1 MRALA
6 GLWPFVRH
14 YKVLLVASL
23 LMLTFTALISLIL
36 PLAVR
41 RIVDGF
47 DNEPE
52 LLDRYF
58 LAAIGIAMLLAI
70 GSALR
75 YALVTRLGERIV
87 ADIRRAV
94 YDKMIGMSPAFYE
107 RIMTGEVL
115 SRITTDTTLIL
126 SVVGSYLSFALRN
139 AIMFIGGM
147 IMLLLTSA
155 KLTGF
160 VLLLV
165 PLVLVPILVI

>member
-75 YALVTRLGERIV
+75 
-87 ADIRRAV
+87 
-94 YDKMIGMSPAFYE
+94 
-107 RIMTGEVL
+107 L
-115 SRITTDTTLIL
+115 SLIH
-126 SVVGSYLSFALRN
+126 
-139 AIMFIGGM
+139 I
-147 IMLLLTSA
+147 
-155 KLTGF
+155 
-160 VLLLV
+160 
-165 PLVLVPILVI
+165 